1 MCTCYMN
8 FDLYQANNVQI
19 FVDFT
24 EGTTFWN
31 RQSKERRIL
40 YVPQSKTNNIYYS
53 RHETRSAYFHL
64 HNFYFYFTISIITC
78 SCKKKNRS
86 KTFFYRTCF
95 WNDLLTHDFLSL
107 YFQNYCYRY
116 RCDARSQ
123 NTPDSSAVNLGFR
136 CASDTLPSYLND
148 INLVQEEVLLDED
161 NIIKEELWPKYC

>member
-1 MCTCYMN
+1 MAIEIQNFILWCQATAKEAKIKNIHLNQSCLFVHVNYFDSLTYVCMCTCYMN

-64 HNFYFYFTISIITC
+64 HNFYFNFTISIITC

-86 KTFFYRTCF
+86 KTFF
-95 WNDLLTHDFLSL
+95 
-107 YFQNYCYRY
+107 
-116 RCDARSQ
+116 
-123 NTPDSSAVNLGFR
+123 LG
-136 CASDTLPSYLND
+136 
-148 INLVQEEVLLDED
+148 LVFEM
-161 NIIKEELWPKYC
+161 NC